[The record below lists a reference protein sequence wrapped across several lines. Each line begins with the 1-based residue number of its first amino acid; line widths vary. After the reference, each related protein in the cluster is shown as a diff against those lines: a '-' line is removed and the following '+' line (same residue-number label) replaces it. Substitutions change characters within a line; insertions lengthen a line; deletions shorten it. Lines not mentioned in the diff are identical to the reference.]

1 MAIWRHPK
9 QYRLLSL
16 LLAVYKKIGG
26 KTINEDK
33 IQSQD
38 AENHVGIGQEYSLL
52 GRFFNTG
59 RSYDWLLAKKKKIH
73 QQTFF
78 SKEPCELQ

>member
-16 LLAVYKKIGG
+16 LLAVCKKIGG

-38 AENHVGIGQEYSLL
+38 AENHVGIGQEYSLF

-59 RSYDWLLAKKKKIH
+59 RSYDWLLAKKKKNTPTDIF
-73 QQTFF
+73 QQRT
-78 SKEPCELQ
+78 L